1 MRQYKPAKRS
11 EYPPSE
17 KMGEHLDE
25 PLTFTGMQMAE
36 SEQYGEMLV
45 AVSEEY
51 GDMITFS
58 AVLIKQFKEEEAK
71 GFPFRA
77 KIVRRKRYLT
87 LEAVD

>member
-1 MRQYKPAKRS
+1 MRQYKPATKGN
-11 EYPPSE
+11 YPPSE
-17 KMGEHLDE
+17 KMGEHLNE
-25 PLTFTGMQMAE
+25 PLTFINMRMAE
-36 SEQYGEMLV
+36 SEQFGEMLV

-71 GFPFRA
+71 GFPFKA

>member
-1 MRQYKPAKRS
+1 MRQYIPSTKND
-11 EYPPSE
+11 YPPSE
-17 KMGEHLDE
+17 KISEHLDE
-25 PLTFTGMQMAE
+25 PLTFISMRMAA
-36 SEQYGEMLV
+36 SDQFGEMLV

-58 AVLIKQFKEEEAK
+58 VVLIKQFKEEKVK
-71 GFPFRA
+71 GFPFKA